1 MKNLHDEREQTMD
14 ELLIENIGQIVSGD
28 LEKPLLDGDAV
39 VIRGGK
45 IAAVGNK
52 SQLSVEGIS
61 NVINAGGCS
70 LWPGLI
76 DSHVHPVFGDYTP
89 RQNMLGFMD
98 SCLHGGVTR
107 MISAGEVHLPGRPK
121 DAAGLKALAILAAKS
136 FDSYHPLESSHGRRV
151 ILAPEMTEADF
162 QEMAAAGVKHLG
174 EVGLGSVSNW
184 DTAARLVGWA
194 HQAGM
199 KAMMHVGG
207 ASIPGSNVIGAD
219 AVLTVKPDVASHTN
233 GGPTAP
239 PIQDVERII
248 RESEIAIELVQ
259 CGNVLAL
266 QEIVGL
272 IKRYNALERVIVG
285 TDMPSGTGVIPLGI
299 LRTLSWICAFG
310 GVDPAQA
317 VAMATGNTARVYNLS
332 SGKIMPGADADLI
345 LVDAPIGA
353 QAADAL
359 GTLRIGDT
367 PAIAAVLIDGQ
378 VKVYISRN
386 TPPPQRSVQIPWLKA
401 GGH

>member
-1 MKNLHDEREQTMD
+1 M
-14 ELLIENIGQIVSGD
+14 IGF
-28 LEKPLLDGDAV
+28 A
-39 VIRGGK
+39 
-45 IAAVGNK
+45 
-52 SQLSVEGIS
+52 
-61 NVINAGGCS
+61 
-70 LWPGLI
+70 
-76 DSHVHPVFGDYTP
+76 
-89 RQNMLGFMD
+89 D

-136 FDSYHPLESSHGRRV
+136 FNNYHPSGVKVMGGGV

-162 QEMAAAGVKHLG
+162 QEMAAAGVTHLG

-184 DTAARLVGWA
+184 ETAARMVAWA

-207 ASIPGSNVIGAD
+207 ASIPGSNVIGAE
-219 AVLTVKPDVASHTN
+219 AVLTVRPDVASHAN

-239 PIQDVERII
+239 PVMDIERII
-248 RESEIAIELVQ
+248 LESDIAIELVQ

-272 IKRYNALERVIVG
+272 IKKHNALDRVIVG

-310 GVDPAQA
+310 HIDPAQA

-332 SGKIMPGADADLI
+332 GGKITPGADADLI
-345 LVDAPIGA
+345 IVDAPIGT

-359 GTLRIGDT
+359 GTLKIGDT

-386 TPPPQRSVQIPWLKA
+386 TPPPQRNVQIPWLKA